1 MKLDEKFYKNYILK
15 TNIHFL
21 TADEAGNKV
30 IPNTLSVNSTF
41 INYLIE
47 LGAMPKSVEVGKTKN
62 HELFWQNAVDGE
74 GQQHASIVS
83 EEMYHYIDMLETKL
97 LQFGFDV
104 KSLIQPPPHDKEKAK
119 KIKDYYDKMEKVWK
133 WKEEQ
138 EKLKDKNVTN
148 ITK

>member
-1 MKLDEKFYKNYILK
+1 MKLNEKFYKNYILK
-15 TNIHFL
+15 TDIEFL
-21 TADEAGNKV
+21 KANKTGDKLV
-30 IPNTLSVNSTF
+30 PHSLSVNSNF

-47 LGAMPKSVEVGKTKN
+47 LGVMPKNIKIGKSKDVEV
-62 HELFWQNAVDGE
+62 FWQNAVDSE

-97 LQFGFDV
+97 LEFGFDV

-119 KIKDYYDKMEKVWK
+119 KIWDYYQKKEKLWK

-138 EKLKDKNVTN
+138 EKLLQISQNK
-148 ITK
+148 